1 MPPALE
7 VDHLDGVRANNTIEN
22 LRWAGRSQNARNVHP
37 GTRCNIP
44 KAGEWLYNGEA
55 VESWQALARVLGVT
69 YIALKAWL
77 QIYKD
82 RLDGRTYHGGKFTR
96 REQV

>member
-7 VDHLDGVRANNTIEN
+7 VDHLSGRRDDNSILN
-22 LRWAGRSQNARNVHP
+22 LRYASRVQNSKNSHP

-44 KAGEWLYNGEA
+44 KAGEWCYNGVP
-55 VESWQALARVLGVT
+55 VESWPKLAAVIGVT

-96 REQV
+96 RG